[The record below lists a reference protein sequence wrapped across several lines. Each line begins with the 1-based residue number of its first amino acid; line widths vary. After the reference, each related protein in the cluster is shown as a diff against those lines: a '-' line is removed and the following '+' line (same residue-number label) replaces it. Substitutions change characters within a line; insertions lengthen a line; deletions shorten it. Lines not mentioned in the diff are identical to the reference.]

1 MYDLSSI
8 ATVVLR
14 HMQEGRRMWSARR
27 RLAGWGE
34 AIYDLLQ
41 QRYAAKG
48 VPEDDHSLAGCL
60 MRVTDKHGNKVG
72 WVQQT

>member
-1 MYDLSSI
+1 L
-8 ATVVLR
+8 
-14 HMQEGRRMWSARR
+14 QEGRRLWFARR

-48 VPEDDHSLAGCL
+48 VPEDDRSLAGCL
-60 MRVTDKHGNKVG
+60 MRITDKHGNKVG
-72 WVQQT
+72 CCHLLHAECCCG